1 MAGKT
6 GLTTSVATTASG
18 GGVGGGTKQYT
29 YKELEDLI
37 NKVRI
42 IHTCIYVA
50 IDIHV

>member
-6 GLTTSVATTASG
+6 GLMTSVATTASG

-37 NKVRI
+37 NKVY
-42 IHTCIYVA
+42 TCIYIALSTRWWV
-50 IDIHV
+50 